1 MQFLHGTIFIIGFA
15 AAILEFWV
23 ESEWKQIRHF
33 IAQPYLGKVRKRCRY
48 SKRFRNGSEMIGLVD
63 NFYSRIPHKG

>member
-1 MQFLHGTIFIIGFA
+1 MQCLHGAIFIIGFA

-33 IAQPYLGKVRKRCRY
+33 IAQPYLGKVTKALQLIP
-48 SKRFRNGSEMIGLVD
+48 SGSEMAA
-63 NFYSRIPHKG
+63 R